1 MKKTGLLLILSLSA
15 LIILS
20 GCRTQK
26 KPAAQGSADTSS
38 VTSSQKSKKA
48 TAATSSSASD
58 ADSSSTSGVAESASN
73 SSTDVDSQTQ
83 ENTTTVDENRA
94 ATNHIASADSY
105 AYSAAEVQTAMTGQ
119 PTTITQPTVFLTFDD
134 GVNQTMTPRVLQV
147 LADQQVHA
155 TFFVV
160 GNTLTAPDNQAMLQ
174 KEYQAGHGIAIHSYD
189 HNYSLL
195 YPNRVANAANIVREY
210 QQAETLMQ
218 QILGADFTTKVWRY
232 PGGHMSWQGLAPADA
247 QLKQLGV
254 TWMDWNGAVG
264 DALGSRGPKT
274 VEAMLQYHANSLTAF
289 PSSPVKV
296 ILMHDAIDKE
306 LTLQALPKVIE
317 YYKTHGYQFGIL
329 S

>member
-1 MKKTGLLLILSLSA
+1 MKKTGLLLLLSLSA
-15 LIILS
+15 LIMLS
-20 GCRTQK
+20 GCQSQQPTT
-26 KPAAQGSADTSS
+26 KPATSS
-38 VTSSQKSKKA
+38 VSRKRTTNKAEAATNSTSTSSSSSA
-48 TAATSSSASD
+48 AATSAS
-58 ADSSSTSGVAESASN
+58 SSSTAVTAPTPNEAAA
-73 SSTDVDSQTQ
+73 
-83 ENTTTVDENRA
+83 TTTDPART
-94 ATNHIASADSY
+94 ATNHIATADSY

-119 PTTITQPTVFLTFDD
+119 ATSITKPTVFLTFDD

-160 GNTLTAPDNQAMLQ
+160 GNTLTATDNQAML
-174 KEYQAGHGIAIHSYD
+174 KNEYQAGHGIAIHSYD
-189 HNYSLL
+189 HNYNLL
-195 YPNRVANAANIVREY
+195 YPNRVANATNIIHEY
-210 QQAETLMQ
+210 QQTETLMQ
-218 QILGADFTTKVWRY
+218 QILGPDFTTKVWRY
-232 PGGHMSWQGLAPADA
+232 PGGHMSWRGLAAADA
-247 QLKQLGV
+247 QFKQLGV